1 MLPINRD
8 KVMQDLYDGIAKLSF
23 GDLLLLHTQLG
34 EHIWNCWEHH
44 QQQVELAKMEKE
56 KATQPLEQALPSTQT
71 EH

>member
-1 MLPINRD
+1 MAPVNRD

-23 GDLLLLHTQLG
+23 GDLLLVHTQLG

-44 QQQVELAKMEKE
+44 QQQLEIQ
-56 KATQPLEQALPSTQT
+56 KATRASEQALPSGET